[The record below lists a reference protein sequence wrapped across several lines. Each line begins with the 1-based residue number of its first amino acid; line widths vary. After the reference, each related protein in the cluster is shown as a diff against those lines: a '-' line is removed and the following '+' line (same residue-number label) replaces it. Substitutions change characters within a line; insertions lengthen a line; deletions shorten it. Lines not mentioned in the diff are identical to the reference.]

1 MCFKYYSSS
10 VHLLDII
17 VLLFLCTPVLLVRN
31 RDIKALSDH
40 EYDIMIRKIL
50 GSFDTPVTDRTK
62 VEIVVIRKYYRW
74 IRQGHDLTIGASGRT
89 IYLDGK
95 QLLRIEEKER
105 AIKQTIKESKNS
117 GSRKLAGR
125 LKTRFA
131 GCSEGQIITSKSF
144 IYSRCRNMF
153 IGNI

>member
-1 MCFKYYSSS
+1 MRFKYYSSS

-17 VLLFLCTPVLLVRN
+17 VLLFLCTLVLLVRN

-40 EYDIMIRKIL
+40 EYDIMIR
-50 GSFDTPVTDRTK
+50 TPVT
-62 VEIVVIRKYYRW
+62 
-74 IRQGHDLTIGASGRT
+74 DLTIGASGRT

-131 GCSEGQIITSKSF
+131 GCSEGQIITSKSN
-144 IYSRCRNMF
+144 SKSLQV
-153 IGNI
+153 